1 MRTNKSFKK
10 FKTHYYVQRFSY
22 HDRTICRHSI
32 SFVFGQIFWA
42 LLVLLHSVTLFMVDA
57 TTNLRT
63 FLVEI
68 TITIDIITV
77 TTNLIHLIT
86 ESFFLP
92 PSNLIFEQS
101 AIWNVLGT
109 IILGPMCRIKNLLKS
124 RFSCL

>member
-42 LLVLLHSVTLFMVDA
+42 LLVLFHSVTLFMADA
-57 TTNLRT
+57 TTNLQT

-68 TITIDIITV
+68 TI

-109 IILGPMCRIKNLLKS
+109 IILGPMCRIKNRFKS
-124 RFSCL
+124 RFPCLQDSILRI